1 MIREAD
7 NWDISN
13 RVLVYRTWR
22 TSSEKLSDAVND
34 FLELDEHKLTVDFG
48 IELVFNSSE
57 ERKKAL
63 RGNCARADVE
73 IVYPRAMPGTG
84 RLKVQ
89 VTNGNIQAVFDKVP
103 SLPPPT
109 FETLIL
115 KTTNGEIQLENV
127 QIIGNTTLSAANG
140 HVYGSLR
147 TVGTVEA
154 SLLNGPI
161 DLAISTGILPG
172 VEKWNPKELDVKL
185 ETLNG
190 PVTLEVVSID
200 LLMLHGGSA
209 YFFHMFRAPPSTL
222 LTGSLSLI
230 FCSSRRSRDTLR
242 SGQQLEVPASQL
254 RTRSATRPAPGI
266 SKVDGSLRT
275 AGSPPAC
282 FLGCVCTPSMATSR
296 PRSGRP
302 PGTIEAL

>member
-22 TSSEKLSDAVND
+22 TSSEKLSDAIND
-34 FLELDEHKLTVDFG
+34 FLDLDEHKLTVDFG

-57 ERKKAL
+57 ERKEAL

-115 KTTNGEIQLENV
+115 KTTNGEIQLKNV
-127 QIIGNTTLSAANG
+127 QVIGNTTLSIANG
-140 HVYGSLR
+140 HVNGSLR
-147 TVGTVEA
+147 TVGTVKA

-200 LLMLHGGSA
+200 LLMLHEGSA
-209 YFFHMFRAPPSTL
+209 YFFFICFARHCL
-222 LTGSLSLI
+222 LFSLALSLS
-230 FCSSRRSRDTLR
+230 FFVAPVVSGTL
-242 SGQQLEVPASQL
+242 
-254 RTRSATRPAPGI
+254 
-266 SKVDGSLRT
+266 
-275 AGSPPAC
+275 
-282 FLGCVCTPSMATSR
+282 
-296 PRSGRP
+296 
-302 PGTIEAL
+302 